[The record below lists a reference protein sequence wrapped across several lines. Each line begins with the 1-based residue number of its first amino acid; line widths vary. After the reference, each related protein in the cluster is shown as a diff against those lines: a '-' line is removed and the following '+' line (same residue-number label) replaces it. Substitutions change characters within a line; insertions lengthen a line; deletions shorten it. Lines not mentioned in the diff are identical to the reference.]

1 MGEVNYIVF
10 QIGYKG
16 HRTIYGQFAELE
28 GATLF
33 LTALVQK
40 YYNPSNIFA
49 ISTVEVDSKESVRRY
64 QLEENTNETD
74 S

>member
-1 MGEVNYIVF
+1 MGERNYIVF

-16 HRTIYGQFAELE
+16 TKRIYGQFAEPE
-28 GATLF
+28 DATLF
-33 LTALVQK
+33 LNALVQK
-40 YYNPSNIFA
+40 YYDPSNIFA
-49 ISTVEVDSKESVRRY
+49 ISTVEVNAKESVRRY